1 MRPFEPRIH
10 ALTNTILSDWDSVAS
25 RSLTPPWVP
34 HLVSTRAA
42 GVRFEEPAVY
52 SGELY
57 DVVDDPLPDF
67 TFRVAADSVS
77 AASKHRQQIFRTLDG
92 CAPLISWIDGSS
104 YGRISARIS
113 ARQEGGLKSLSRW
126 AKKALHRPIR
136 SS

>member
-1 MRPFEPRIH
+1 MRPVRPRI
-10 ALTNTILSDWDSVAS
+10 LTPTNIILSNWDSVAS

-34 HLVSTRAA
+34 HLVSTHTA
-42 GVRFEEPAVY
+42 GVRFEEPVVY

-57 DVVDDPLPDF
+57 DVVDDPLPGF
-67 TFRVAADSVS
+67 TFRVAASSVS
-77 AASKHRQQIFRTLDG
+77 PASKHRQQIFRTLDG

-104 YGRISARIS
+104 YGRISARMS

-126 AKKALHRPIR
+126 ARKALHRPIR